1 MKAIVY
7 FLCAILTIWSC
18 SSPKKTIQ
26 KTSKNEAFVKI
37 ANDSLQYE
45 ITIIDIGFSNYL
57 NTIAKPMSFYSI
69 EYLETK
75 NSFYVS
81 EWNNRFRSGYKPNL
95 YENLIDYDNSIHYGL
110 EVNYKLFNYFKFVE
124 SRYGERF

>member
-7 FLCAILTIWSC
+7 FLCAFLTIWSC

-69 EYLETK
+69 DYLETK